1 MTDRYSPFHLFVI
14 FGCYTVVNRK
24 TSFGERLAYPFTLW
38 EEKDSMRK
46 LVVLFLVI
54 IWILTAC
61 AGPSSPADLP
71 ATGTEEAQAARAE
84 MTAEPVV
91 ETPAVQTAAVTEA
104 AASEA
109 TTAPQ
114 EGISASGTVVYSLM
128 PEESKLT
135 YEVGETFIEQ
145 GNVFNVAVGTT
156 SGVTGEVQ
164 VNFDDPQQTTL
175 GTMTVD
181 VSGFTSDS
189 GRRDNAI
196 RERFLQSSQFPT
208 VTFTPTVIEGLPETI
223 ESGLEYPL
231 TIQGDLTVRDTTK
244 PASFDATVT
253 WQDDALTGQALTT
266 ILMSD
271 YGFGPIS
278 ILNMLETQDEVKI
291 LLDFV
296 ARPT

>member
-1 MTDRYSPFHLFVI
+1 
-14 FGCYTVVNRK
+14 
-24 TSFGERLAYPFTLW
+24 
-38 EEKDSMRK
+38 MRK
-46 LVVLFLVI
+46 LVVLFLVLT
-54 IWILTAC
+54 WILAAC
-61 AGPSSPADLP
+61 ASPSSPAELP
-71 ATGTEEAQAARAE
+71 VSGTEEAQAATAE
-84 MTAEPVV
+84 MTAEPVI

-104 AASEA
+104 ATSEG

-114 EGISASGTVVYSLM
+114 AGASASGTVVFSLV

-156 SGVTGEVQ
+156 SGVTGDIQ
-164 VNFDDPQQTTL
+164 VNFDDPKQTTM

-196 RERFLQSSQFPT
+196 RDRFLQSSQFPT
-208 VTFTPTVIEGLPETI
+208 VTFVPTVIEGMPETI
-223 ESGLEYPL
+223 QPGVEYPL
-231 TIQGDLTVRDTTK
+231 TIRGDLTIRDTTK
-244 PASFDATVT
+244 PATFDAKVT

-266 ILMSD
+266 VLMSE

-291 LLDFV
+291 TLDFV
-296 ARPT
+296 ARPA